1 MITLKN
7 VSKAYPNGNG
17 NFYAIR
23 NLDLE
28 IADNEFIA
36 IMGKSG
42 SGKSTLL
49 NLIGT
54 LDLITEGEIIIDEK
68 NILQLSNK
76 EISAFRKNNLG
87 FIFQNFYLEPE
98 YTLYENIELP
108 LILKNSIGRKNRELV
123 ERVLKQV
130 DLLDKINCKAKTL
143 SGGEMQ
149 RAAIARALIKNPKY
163 ILADEPCGNLDT
175 ANTKIIL
182 NILKNLHAQ
191 GKTVLLVTHDE
202 NDALTAE
209 RIIKLSDGRIIK
221 DEKNIATDW

>member
-87 FIFQNFYLEPE
+87 FIFQNFYLELE

-108 LILKNSIGRKNRELV
+108 LILKNRELV

-149 RAAIARALIKNPKY
+149 RTAIARALIKNPKY
-163 ILADEPCGNLDT
+163 IFADEPCGNLDT

-191 GKTVLLVTHDE
+191 GKTVLLVTHDK

>member
-54 LDLITEGEIIIDEK
+54 LDLITEGEIIINEK

-209 RIIKLSDGRIIK
+209 RIITLSDGRIIK
-221 DEKNIATDW
+221 DEKNIATDR

>member
-87 FIFQNFYLEPE
+87 FIFQNFYLELE

-108 LILKNSIGRKNRELV
+108 LILKNRELV